1 MIIAGEAS
9 GDMHGASLVQEMH
22 AMDPDLLFYGVG
34 GAKMQ
39 IAGVKLTADAAEM
52 AVVGLTEAIARIG
65 TFLRVM
71 RRLKASLKDNPPD
84 LLILIDY
91 PDFNLPLAKA
101 AYKLGIKVL
110 YYISPQVWAWRK
122 GRIDAIRKCVDQM
135 VVILPFEEEFYR
147 RAGVNATFVGHPL
160 LDVVKTELGR
170 HEEINR
176 LGFKEDAV
184 TVALL
189 PGSRKNEVSMLL
201 PEMLG
206 ACEILSKMISPVQFL
221 LPLASTVSLAFIKD
235 LLAQSSVHV
244 KIVQDGSYDA
254 IAASDAAIVAS
265 GTATL
270 ETALLGTPMVVVYRI
285 SGISFAVGKRFIKVD
300 YISLANLIAQ
310 KRIVPELIQSE
321 ANSQRIAA
329 ETRELII
336 NKKKADEMRLSF
348 SEIREKLGRPGA
360 SQRAA
365 KIAWEMLSQARSGAR
380 QAFLVRS

>member
-9 GDMHGASLVQEMH
+9 GDMHGANLVHAMH
-22 AMDPDLLFYGVG
+22 AIDPDLLFYGIG
-34 GAKMQ
+34 GTKMR
-39 IAGVKLTADAAEM
+39 IAGVKLAADAADM
-52 AVVGLTEAIARIG
+52 AVVGLTEAIAKIG

-71 RRLKASLKDNPPD
+71 RRLKVSLKDDSPD

-91 PDFNLPLAKA
+91 PDFNLPMAKA

-122 GRIDAIRKCVDQM
+122 ARINVIRKCVDQM

-147 RAGVNATFVGHPL
+147 QVGVDAAFVGHPL
-160 LDVVKTELGR
+160 LDVVKTEHGR
-170 HEEINR
+170 HEEMNR

-189 PGSRKNEVSMLL
+189 PGSRKNEVSRLL
-201 PEMLG
+201 PEMLA
-206 ACEILSKMISPVQFL
+206 ACEILNKMISPVQFL
-221 LPLASTVSLAFIKD
+221 LPLASTVSLSFIKD
-235 LLAQSSVHV
+235 LLVRSLVPV
-244 KIVQDGSYDA
+244 KIVQDDIYDA

-285 SGISFAVGKRFIKVD
+285 SGISFAVGKRFINVD

-310 KRIVPELIQSE
+310 KRIVPELIQGE

-329 ETRELII
+329 ETRELIV

-348 SEIREKLGRPGA
+348 SEIREKLGHPGA

-365 KIAWEMLSQARSGAR
+365 KIAWKMLS
-380 QAFLVRS
+380 